1 MPWLWIS
8 TNPGVRKWQVHLS
21 LPQFPVHLSTAA
33 IEPFST
39 KTLKGPSS
47 HRPWGKTT
55 ICAQMIKGAAIFW
68 WRPWRSTE
76 GTVIW
81 EQDWT
86 LRPEAKRILGES
98 LRWQERLRTL
108 EKTRGVYEFAKNF
121 LTLYWRIK
129 MLSSALRVGFSR
141 VSVAAKRCLVPTINA
156 GNFII
161 VLEHTFSFSKNCVHV
176 ELAVRGYCCYTQDV

>member
-8 TNPGVRKWQVHLS
+8 TNPGVRKWQVSLS
-21 LPQFPVHLSTAA
+21 LPQFPVHLSIAA

-39 KTLKGPSS
+39 KTSS
-47 HRPWGKTT
+47 LRKNYNLRTNDQGGRH
-55 ICAQMIKGAAIFW
+55 FW
-68 WRPWRSTE
+68 FRPWRSTE

-81 EQDWT
+81 ERDWT
-86 LRPEAKRILGES
+86 LRPEAKRILGER

-129 MLSSALRVGFSR
+129 MISSALRVGFSR
-141 VSVAAKRCLVPTINA
+141 VSMAAKRCLVPTINA

-161 VLEHTFSFSKNCVHV
+161 VLEHTFRFSKNCVHV
-176 ELAVRGYCCYTQDV
+176 ELAVRGYCCYTQGL

>member
-1 MPWLWIS
+1 MTSQFITATIPCASFNSSNWTFLYKNIEGTFLTS
-8 TNPGVRKWQVHLS
+8 SQRKNYNLRTNDQGGRH
-21 LPQFPVHLSTAA
+21 
-33 IEPFST
+33 
-39 KTLKGPSS
+39 
-47 HRPWGKTT
+47 
-55 ICAQMIKGAAIFW
+55 FW

-86 LRPEAKRILGES
+86 LRPEAKRILGER

-108 EKTRGVYEFAKNF
+108 EKTRGVYEFAKNC
-121 LTLYWRIK
+121 LKHYWRIK

-141 VSVAAKRCLVPTINA
+141 VSMAAKRCLVPTINA

-176 ELAVRGYCCYTQDV
+176 ELAVRGYCCYTQGL